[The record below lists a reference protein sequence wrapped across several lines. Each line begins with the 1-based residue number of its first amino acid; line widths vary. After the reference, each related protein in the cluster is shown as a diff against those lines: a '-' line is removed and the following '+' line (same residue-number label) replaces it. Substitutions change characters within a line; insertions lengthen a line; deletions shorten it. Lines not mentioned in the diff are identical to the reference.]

1 MRQFLKISRDFPGGQ
16 DSVLQR
22 QGALG
27 DLYLATRIPHAT
39 LGSQKI
45 KIKKKKTPADSNVQ
59 SALRI
64 KSFKLS

>member
-39 LGSQKI
+39 LGSQKR
-45 KIKKKKTPADSNVQ
+45 KRKKKKTPADSNVQ

>member
-39 LGSQKI
+39 LGSQKR
-45 KIKKKKTPADSNVQ
+45 KRKKKTPADSNVQ

>member
-39 LGSQKI
+39 LGSQKR
-45 KIKKKKTPADSNVQ
+45 KRKKKKLQLILMYSQ
-59 SALRI
+59 L
-64 KSFKLS
+64 